1 MNFTNL
7 STNKGSIVER
17 SQLIFFG
24 HENQYNTLTSFPQ
37 FSVGMRPSQSP
48 FEMSLTSL
56 WMIGVIKWFI
66 VLSSTGVIPPTRCQS
81 ASQLSAH
88 PSVSHIPHH
97 GRCERITMPFCHD
110 IRYNETIMPNLLNH
124 QKQDDAAVEVHQ
136 FSPLVK
142 VVCSP
147 DLQFFLCT
155 VYAPVCTILEKPIP
169 PCRSLCESAR
179 SGCEQLMNKFGFPWP
194 EVLECSKF
202 PELQGEDLCVGE
214 PNDHYASHR
223 NVPDG
228 YSFTPTPPSS
238 RNKLKNRN
246 VTRNVGFT
254 CPLQF
259 QTPPGLDYVLRIQGK
274 DYSNCGAPCDGFP
287 LSGHDKNNLRLW
299 IGIWSL
305 TCVLSCLF
313 TVLTFTIDRH
323 RFKYPERP
331 IIFLSL
337 CYMCI
342 GVVYVVGFFLGD
354 RVACNEPFPSPFGS
368 EPSTTLQMISTV
380 TQGNK
385 KESCTLLFMILY
397 FFTIS
402 SAIWWVILTLTWFLA
417 AGLKWGHEAIESNSH
432 FYHLAGWAVPAVMT
446 IAVLALGK
454 MEGDVLS
461 GVCFI
466 GYWNQESNSLF
477 VFIPVIIC
485 LATGQIFLFAGFM
498 SLWKIRTVMK
508 TEGTKTSK
516 LDKLMAR
523 IALFSVLYICP
534 MVLLLLC
541 HYYERMHL
549 NSWVLSWQQDIC
561 MKPEYSIP
569 CPLINPSDKPSR
581 PNFSIFFLKYSMV
594 VLAGIT
600 SGFWVWSEKT
610 LTSWANFY
618 RKISSTIC
626 CSDTNQ
632 SVDNQELP
640 HQGAQYV

>member
-1 MNFTNL
+1 MGR
-7 STNKGSIVER
+7 NKPSESI
-17 SQLIFFG
+17 
-24 HENQYNTLTSFPQ
+24 TLTISRAM
-37 FSVGMRPSQSP
+37 G
-48 FEMSLTSL
+48 
-56 WMIGVIKWFI
+56 IIKWFI
-66 VLSSTGVIPPTRCQS
+66 VLPSIIVFVPPGHCQIASSM
-81 ASQLSAH
+81 SAH
-88 PSVSHIPHH
+88 PSIGHLPHH
-97 GRCERITMPFCHD
+97 GRCERITMPFCKD

-124 QKQDDAAVEVHQ
+124 QKQDDAAIEVHQ

-142 VVCSP
+142 VTCSA

-179 SGCEQLMNKFGFPWP
+179 AGCEQLMNKFGFPWP

-228 YSFTPTPPSS
+228 YSFTPSPPAN
-238 RNKLKNRN
+238 RNKSYNRTST
-246 VTRNVGFT
+246 TRTVGFT

-259 QTPPGLDYVLRIQGK
+259 QTPPGLDYVLRIHGK
-274 DYSNCGAPCDGFP
+274 NYPNCGAPCEGFP
-287 LSGHDKNNLRLW
+287 LSGEERDNLKLW
-299 IGIWSL
+299 IGLWSM

-313 TVLTFTIDRH
+313 TFLTFTIDRH

-331 IIFLSL
+331 IIFLSF

-342 GVVYVVGFFLGD
+342 GLVYVAGYFLGD
-354 RVACNEPFPSPFGS
+354 QVACNKPFPSPLGS
-368 EPSTTLQMISTV
+368 ESSSTIQMISTV

-385 KESCTLLFMILY
+385 RPSCTLIFMILY
-397 FFTIS
+397 FFTVS
-402 SAIWWVILTLTWFLA
+402 SAIWWVILTFTWFLA

-432 FYHLAGWAVPAVMT
+432 FYHLVGWALPAILT
-446 IAVLALGK
+446 IAVLTLERI
-454 MEGDVLS
+454 EGDVLS

-466 GYWNQESNSLF
+466 GYWGQEANWLF
-477 VFIPVIIC
+477 VFVPVSVC
-485 LATGQIFLFAGFM
+485 LGVGVIFLLAGFI
-498 SLWKIRTVMK
+498 SLAKIRTMMK

-534 MVLLLLC
+534 MILLLVCQYFEALQ
-541 HYYERMHL
+541 M
-549 NSWVLSWQQDIC
+549 NNWVLQWQDDMCRKQ
-561 MKPEYSIP
+561 EYSIP
-569 CPLINPSDKPSR
+569 CPLVNEGDNPSR
-581 PNFSIFFLKYSMV
+581 PAYSVFFLKYSMT

-610 LTSWANFY
+610 LISWIKFY
-618 RKISSTIC
+618 KYVLRKLC
-626 CSDTNQ
+626 CLHTNPSDNNEQEPQQ
-632 SVDNQELP
+632 S
-640 HQGAQYV
+640 AQYI